1 MQTLF
6 SEEVS
11 MSPAQQMALWADK
24 LRGLAAMGLR
34 YAPDHYHQGRYQ
46 AIQEIAM
53 AMLALATGD
62 SLAEMER
69 LRASIF
75 SHITPFTTGDAAI
88 IDEGG
93 RILLIRRADNG
104 LWAMPGGALE
114 VGETPAAG
122 VEREAF
128 EESGLRC
135 RAVSLVGVF
144 DSRLCG
150 TTSRHHLYQI
160 VLLCQPLTQER
171 VEPPPHP
178 NEVLGVAWFTEDT
191 LPANI
196 DPGHIPRIPEAFRV
210 WRGDVRPFFDMTEA
224 K

>member
-1 MQTLF
+1 
-6 SEEVS
+6 
-11 MSPAQQMALWADK
+11 MSPAQQIALWADK
-24 LRGLAAMGLR
+24 LRDIAALGLR
-34 YAPDHYHQGRYQ
+34 YSPDHYHRGRYE
-46 AIQEIAM
+46 AIQEMAM
-53 AMLALATGD
+53 AMLALAAGEA
-62 SLAEMER
+62 LAGMQP

-75 SHITPFTTGDAAI
+75 SHVTPFTTGDAAI
-88 IDEGG
+88 IDEAG

-144 DSRLCG
+144 DSRFCG

-160 VLLCQPLTQER
+160 LFLCQPLSQER
-171 VEPPPHP
+171 VEPPPHA
-178 NEVLGVAWFTEDT
+178 NEVLEVAWFTEAT
-191 LPANI
+191 LPATI
-196 DPGHIPRIPEAFRV
+196 DPGHVTRIPQAFRV
-210 WRGDVRPFFDMTEA
+210 WRGDIQPFFDMTGLETD
-224 K
+224 